1 MWLTLSTNKI
11 VKFPSFLFNADFLL
25 VKFPSYLFITDFWLM
40 KFPSFLFNTGFG
52 QAMAEA
58 NERRNVVRV
67 QVVPGTRKNS
77 LRYNTECGFIFYKKE
92 MRLVQ
97 NFHKI
102 TMKLFLNSQKLLEE
116 MFSDWNAWTGKVD
129 ATAECQ
135 WGMTYSLKQ
144 ENTITR
150 TNSGNNRGQL
160 RFRNAWIWYG
170 NREWVAKDRRKF

>member
-1 MWLTLSTNKI
+1 LFDQHQSIFALQAVWLTLSTNKI
-11 VKFPSFLFNADFLL
+11 VKFPSFLFNTDFLL
-25 VKFPSYLFITDFWLM
+25 VKFPSYLFITDFWLV

-52 QAMAEA
+52 LAMAEA

-77 LRYNTECGFIFYKKE
+77 LRYNTEFGFIFYKKE

-116 MFSDWNAWTGKVD
+116 MFSDWNA
-129 ATAECQ
+129 
-135 WGMTYSLKQ
+135 
-144 ENTITR
+144 
-150 TNSGNNRGQL
+150 
-160 RFRNAWIWYG
+160 
-170 NREWVAKDRRKF
+170 